1 MRDGIMD
8 FAIRPMRVE
17 DLSQVAEIERQA
29 FPTTWPPTPFRR
41 ELGNNLARY
50 LVAWSPSA
58 KGVPPSLRGDEQSTS
73 DSWFQRL
80 TDSVLSLFG
89 AAPERLEPETH
100 GLVVGYVAT
109 WFVLDEAH
117 IISIAVRESLRRLG
131 LGELLMMAAVELS
144 MARRAQRVTLEA
156 RVSNLA
162 AHALYEKYGFARVG
176 LRKRYYS
183 DNNEDALIMTAD
195 GILSPAYQ
203 AKFQALVEA
212 YHQRRGHAM
221 RILA

>member
-1 MRDGIMD
+1 MD

-17 DLSQVAEIERQA
+17 DLSQVTEIERQA

-58 KGVPPSLRGDEQSTS
+58 KGASPTLSGDEQGIG

-80 TDSVLSLFG
+80 AESVRSVFG
-89 AAPERLEPETH
+89 AAPERVEPESH
-100 GLVVGYVAT
+100 GLVAGYVGT
-109 WFVLDEAH
+109 WFVVDEAH
-117 IISIAVRESLRRLG
+117 IISLAVRESLRRLG
-131 LGELLMMAAVELS
+131 LGELLVMAAVELS

-156 RVSNLA
+156 RVSNLPA
-162 AHALYEKYGFARVG
+162 QVLYEKYGFAKVAV
-176 LRKRYYS
+176 RKRYYS

-203 AKFQALVEA
+203 AKFQALVDA
-212 YHQRRGHAM
+212 YHQRRGQAM